1 MEYNVAISSTIGS
14 SHQKLFYN
22 NQDAYSFYQDKN
34 LICGV
39 VADGCGSGTN
49 SEVGAALGVNF
60 VVNFCKHHFT
70 KKDFDADELSQA
82 IVNYLRNIVQNQQTD
97 EELEFIENY
106 LFFTLF
112 GFVMSP
118 QKTYIFHSGDGVYI
132 LNDQKVVV
140 EQNNRPQYIAKNL
153 ISGKT
158 NIETTHIETS
168 KLNRLLIATDGLL
181 HLDDKLENGEQIGNL
196 SKIEDLFEQNTY
208 FDDEVALPK
217 FMIDLAINKNILKD
231 DTTLMMLK
239 KEEQKK

>member
-1 MEYNVAISSTIGS
+1 MEYNIAISSTIGS

-22 NQDAYSFYQDKN
+22 NQDAYSFYRDKN

-70 KKDFDADELSQA
+70 KKTFDVEVLNQA
-82 IVNYLRNIVQNQQTD
+82 IINYLRNIVQNQQTN

-112 GFVMSP
+112 GFLISP
-118 QKTYIFHSGDGVYI
+118 QKTYIFHSGDGVYA
-132 LNDQKVVV
+132 LNDQKVVI
-140 EQNNRPQYIAKNL
+140 EQDNRPQYIAKNL

-158 NIETTHIETS
+158 NMETTYIETS
-168 KLNRLLIATDGLL
+168 KLERLLIATDGLL
-181 HLDDKLENGEQIGNL
+181 HLDDKLENGEKVENL
-196 SKIEDLFEQNTY
+196 SKIEDLFEQNIY
-208 FDDEVALPK
+208 FDNEVALPK
-217 FMIDLAINKNILKD
+217 FMMDLAIDKNILRD
-231 DTTLMMLK
+231 DTTLIMLK
-239 KEEQKK
+239 KPI